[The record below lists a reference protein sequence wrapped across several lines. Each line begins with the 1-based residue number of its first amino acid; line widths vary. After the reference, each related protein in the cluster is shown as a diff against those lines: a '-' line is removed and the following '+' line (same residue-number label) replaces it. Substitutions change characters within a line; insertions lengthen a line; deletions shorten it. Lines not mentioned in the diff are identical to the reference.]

1 MKRLKKLFISLLAL
15 CMVFGCA
22 SKIPHRVAPDYNK
35 KGMRLIAVMPVKNE
49 TTDVKAAQMLRE
61 KIINEIYFKGYPKI
75 SPGVIDEK
83 LSSVYGKM
91 ADSKQGNI
99 PPRIVGNLLG
109 VDAVL
114 YSTLEQ
120 CKTSYVLF
128 YAPTSISITFEMRSA
143 KTDETLWSTQ
153 YGAVKRC
160 YSFSRKQLE
169 MEAHQVYESAIQE
182 VLDKAMETLPDGPD
196 I

>member
-1 MKRLKKLFISLLAL
+1 
-15 CMVFGCA
+15 
-22 SKIPHRVAPDYNK
+22 VAPDYNK

-49 TTDVKAAQMLRE
+49 TADVKAAQILRE
-61 KIINEIYFKGYPKI
+61 KIINELYFKGYPKI
-75 SPGVIDEK
+75 LPGVIDEK
-83 LSSVYGKM
+83 LFSVYGKM
-91 ADSKQGNI
+91 ADSRQGNI

-114 YSTLEQ
+114 YSTLEK

-128 YAPTSISITFEMRSA
+128 YAPTSIAITFEMRSV
-143 KTDETLWSTQ
+143 KTGETLWSTQ
-153 YGAVKRC
+153 YGTVKRC
-160 YSFSRKQLE
+160 YSFSRKRLE
-169 MEAHQVYESAIQE
+169 IEAYQVYESAIQE

>member
-22 SKIPHRVAPDYNK
+22 SKIPHRVVPDYNK
-35 KGMRLIAVMPVKNE
+35 KDMRLIAVMPVKNE

-61 KIINEIYFKGYPKI
+61 KIINELYFKGYPKI
-75 SPGVIDEK
+75 PPGVIDEK
-83 LSSVYGKM
+83 LSFVYGKM

-109 VDAVL
+109 VNAVL

-120 CKTSYVLF
+120 CKTSFVLF

-153 YGAVKRC
+153 YGTTKRC
-160 YSFSRKQLE
+160 YSFSRRQLE
-169 MEAHQVYESAIQE
+169 MEASQVYESAIQE